1 MGATL
6 NQVRLRKYVLSCEL
20 LIIPVLVWN
29 IAFTGFLP
37 PALGSQEFWRDI
49 PPMVTYG
56 ENLLRLI
63 VLVLSFLMPLDLRA
77 VSQRRGLTLFTVGMV
92 LYFLAWLALMPFPQS
107 QWSLSWTGLLAP
119 AYTPLRHSYG
129 SPVSVSSAA
138 SSIGQGLIAGGYISG
153 LPPASR
159 PSMSHMRASSTSGI
173 TERPRL
179 ESAG

>member
-63 VLVLSFLMPLDLRA
+63 VLAQLPQFGH
-77 VSQRRGLTLFTVGMV
+77 RRVF
-92 LYFLAWLALMPFPQS
+92 FC
-107 QWSLSWTGLLAP
+107 
-119 AYTPLRHSYG
+119 PLRSRN
-129 SPVSVSSAA
+129 
-138 SSIGQGLIAGGYISG
+138 
-153 LPPASR
+153 PA
-159 PSMSHMRASSTSGI
+159 TD
-173 TERPRL
+173 
-179 ESAG
+179 